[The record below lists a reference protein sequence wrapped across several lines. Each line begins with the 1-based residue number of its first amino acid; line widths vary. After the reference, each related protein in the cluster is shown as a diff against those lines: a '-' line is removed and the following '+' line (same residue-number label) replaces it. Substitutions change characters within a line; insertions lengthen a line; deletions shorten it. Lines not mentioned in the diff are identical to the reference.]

1 MEMIDVKMILGSLV
15 IGLAVAAGG
24 CSSGGS
30 SATASPGA
38 LGAEKV
44 LVNTDSSGVALQ
56 GYDPVAYFTDGR
68 PVRGTT
74 EFRTTHQGYEY
85 RFANAEHLA
94 AFRANPSRYLPQY
107 GGYCAWAVSQGYT
120 ASADPTNW
128 RIVDGKL
135 YLNYNDEVQRRWEQD
150 IPGHIR
156 SANANWPGV
165 LSR

>member
-1 MEMIDVKMILGSLV
+1 MRKL
-15 IGLAVAAGG
+15 VAALAF
-24 CSSGGS
+24 
-30 SATASPGA
+30 ATASLTFAAPPAFADQAPVYTG
-38 LGAEKV
+38 L
-44 LVNTDSSGVALQ
+44 LSRVAVS

-74 EFRTTHQGYEY
+74 EHRITHQGFEY
-85 RFANAEHLA
+85 RFASAEHLA
-94 AFRANPSRYLPQY
+94 AFRANPARYVPQY

-135 YLNYNDEVQRRWEQD
+135 YLNYNDEIQQRWEQD

-156 SANANWPGV
+156 SANTNWPSV

>member
-1 MEMIDVKMILGSLV
+1 MRKLLIAI
-15 IGLAVAAGG
+15 AFAAGTLTL
-24 CSSGGS
+24 S
-30 SATASPGA
+30 ASPAFADQAPVYTG
-38 LGAEKV
+38 L
-44 LVNTDSSGVALQ
+44 LSRVAVS

-74 EFRTTHQGYEY
+74 EFRITHQGYEY
-85 RFANAEHLA
+85 RFASAEHLA
-94 AFRANPSRYLPQY
+94 AFRANPSRYVPQY

-156 SANANWPGV
+156 NANGNWPSV

>member
-1 MEMIDVKMILGSLV
+1 MRKLFAA
-15 IGLAVAAGG
+15 AVFAVTTLFAA
-24 CSSGGS
+24 
-30 SATASPGA
+30 APAQADQPPVHTALLSR
-38 LGAEKV
+38 
-44 LVNTDSSGVALQ
+44 VAVG

-74 EFRTTHQGYEY
+74 EYRITHQGYEY
-85 RFANAEHLA
+85 RFASAEHLA

-107 GGYCAWAVSQGYT
+107 GGYCAWAVSNGYT
-120 ASADPTNW
+120 AAGNPQNW

-135 YLNYNDEVQRRWEQD
+135 YLNYNDEIQTRWERD

-156 SANANWPGV
+156 SANANWPSV